1 MQKERNTT
9 AIFICLFLFFFC
21 TAVGVAL
28 AAAPAAAGAGAGVV
42 AGDSGAILNPYRQS
56 GGPISASI

>member
-56 GGPISASI
+56 AGHISASI